1 MPEKLTILFAPIDAV
16 GHVNASIGLAE
27 VLKERGH
34 RIVFAIN
41 HSWNGKLKK
50 YGFEE
55 ELIIDP
61 NRDLN
66 EDPAKYWANFLQ
78 HMGAMMALS
87 PMEKMMLM
95 SSKDFMTQILV
106 QAKRDELIY
115 KEIVDRN
122 QPHVIIIDGF
132 ICQPSLVYSGKPWV
146 WLVSTNPLLCIDDE
160 NLPPPA
166 LGEFLIEKK
175 NISFIVV
182 RAYNFLVTF
191 SLFMQ
196 WNRNSI
202 IYRIIY

>member
-16 GHVNASIGLAE
+16 GHVNACIGVAE
-27 VLKERGH
+27 ALKERGH
-34 RIVFAIN
+34 RVVFAIN

-55 ELIIDP
+55 ELIINPDRDP
-61 NRDLN
+61 N

-95 SSKDFMTQILV
+95 MSKDVMTQGLI
-106 QAKRDELIY
+106 QAKREDPIY

-122 QPHVIIIDGF
+122 QPDVIIIDGF
-132 ICQPSLVYSGKPWV
+132 ICHPSLVYSGKPWV
-146 WLVSTNPLLCIDDE
+146 WSFSANPLFCIDDE

-182 RAYNFLVTF
+182 RAYNFHMTF

-202 IYRIIY
+202 IYRII